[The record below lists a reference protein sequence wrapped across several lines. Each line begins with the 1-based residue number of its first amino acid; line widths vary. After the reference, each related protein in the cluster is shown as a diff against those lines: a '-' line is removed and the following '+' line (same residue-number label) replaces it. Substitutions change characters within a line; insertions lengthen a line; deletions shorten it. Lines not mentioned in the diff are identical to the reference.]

1 MKNKFENNNE
11 KIINNENKYTNKKL
25 AIISGVI
32 VTALVISFFGSYFI
46 TNRLTNP
53 KYVSD
58 TTEKEKTVYNNTKA
72 LDDDMILVLMN
83 QGVIEKEQSI
93 LEFKKE
99 NSIESEISQQFI
111 VNFFEASGYNL
122 EELKD
127 EKVVFSKDGTTN
139 VLQPNKY
146 YIGEKDGYFAI
157 YKTDSEG
164 NLTIENEDDIYRNS
178 RSIDFLQG
186 EDLEDIKNL
195 KHCYDT
201 KDEAIEKLTA
211 YIS

>member
-1 MKNKFENNNE
+1 MKNIFKNND
-11 KIINNENKYTNKKL
+11 KKQINNENKYTNKKL
-25 AIISGVI
+25 SIISAIIVF
-32 VTALVISFFGSYFI
+32 ALVVSFFGSYFI

-53 KYVSD
+53 KYSKN
-58 TTEKEKTVYNNTKA
+58 TTEEDKTVYNNTKA
-72 LDDDMILVLMN
+72 LDDDMILILMN
-83 QGVIEKEQSI
+83 EGVVEKEQSI

-99 NSIESEISQQFI
+99 NFISSDISQQFI
-111 VNFFEASGYNL
+111 VNFFEANGYNL
-122 EELKD
+122 EELQD
-127 EKVVFSKDGTTN
+127 EKVVFSKVGTTN
-139 VLQPNKY
+139 VLKPNKY

-164 NLTIENEDDIYRNS
+164 NLTIENEDDVYRNS
-178 RSIDFLQG
+178 RSINFLQG
-186 EDLEDIKNL
+186 EDLEYIKNL

>member
-1 MKNKFENNNE
+1 MNE
-11 KIINNENKYTNKKL
+11 
-25 AIISGVI
+25 
-32 VTALVISFFGSYFI
+32 
-46 TNRLTNP
+46 
-53 KYVSD
+53 
-58 TTEKEKTVYNNTKA
+58 
-72 LDDDMILVLMN
+72 
-83 QGVIEKEQSI
+83 GVIEKEQSI

-99 NSIESEISQQFI
+99 NSIVSDISQQFI
-111 VNFFEASGYNL
+111 VNFFEANGYNL
-122 EELKD
+122 EELED

-186 EDLEDIKNL
+186 EDLGR
-195 KHCYDT
+195 Y
-201 KDEAIEKLTA
+201 
-211 YIS
+211 

>member
-1 MKNKFENNNE
+1 MRNKFKNINE
-11 KIINNENKYTNKKL
+11 KEINNENKYTNKKL
-25 AIISGVI
+25 AITSGII

-72 LDDDMILVLMN
+72 LDDDMIVVLMN
-83 QGVIEKEQSI
+83 QGVVEKEQSI
-93 LEFKKE
+93 SEFKKE
-99 NSIESEISQQFI
+99 NSISSEINQQFI
-111 VNFFEASGYNL
+111 VNFFEANGYNL
-122 EELKD
+122 EELQD
-127 EKVVFSKDGTTN
+127 ERVVFSKDGTTN

-157 YKTDSEG
+157 YKTDNEG
-164 NLTIENEDDIYRNS
+164 NLTIENENDVYRNS

-195 KHCYDT
+195 KHWYDT

>member
-1 MKNKFENNNE
+1 MRNKFKNINE
-11 KIINNENKYTNKKL
+11 KEINNENKYTNKKL
-25 AIISGVI
+25 AITSGII

-72 LDDDMILVLMN
+72 LDDDMIVVLMN
-83 QGVIEKEQSI
+83 QGVVEKEQSI
-93 LEFKKE
+93 SEFKKE
-99 NSIESEISQQFI
+99 NSISSEINQQFI
-111 VNFFEASGYNL
+111 VNFFEANGYNL
-122 EELKD
+122 EELQD
-127 EKVVFSKDGTTN
+127 ERVVFSKDGTTN

-164 NLTIENEDDIYRNS
+164 NLTIENEDDVYRDS
-178 RSIDFLQG
+178 RYINFLQG

>member
-1 MKNKFENNNE
+1 MRNKFKNINE
-11 KIINNENKYTNKKL
+11 KEINNENKYTNKKL
-25 AIISGVI
+25 AITSGII

-72 LDDDMILVLMN
+72 LDDDMIVVLMN
-83 QGVIEKEQSI
+83 QGVVEKEQSI
-93 LEFKKE
+93 SEFKKE
-99 NSIESEISQQFI
+99 NSISSEINQQFI
-111 VNFFEASGYNL
+111 VNFFEANGYNL
-122 EELKD
+122 EELQD
-127 EKVVFSKDGTTN
+127 ERVVFSKDGTTN

-157 YKTDSEG
+157 YKTDNEG
-164 NLTIENEDDIYRNS
+164 NLTIENENDVYRNS

>member
-1 MKNKFENNNE
+1 MKNIFENNNKKE
-11 KIINNENKYTNKKL
+11 INNENKYTNKKL
-25 AIISGVI
+25 SIISGII
-32 VTALVISFFGSYFI
+32 VFALIISFFGSYFI

-53 KYVSD
+53 KYAKNNTDVD
-58 TTEKEKTVYNNTKA
+58 KTVYNNTKA
-72 LDDDMILVLMN
+72 LDDNVILILMN
-83 QGVIEKEQSI
+83 QGVVEKEQSI
-93 LEFKKE
+93 SEFKKE
-99 NSIESEISQQFI
+99 NFISNDISEQFI
-111 VNFFEASGYNL
+111 VNFFEANGYNL
-122 EELKD
+122 EELQD
-127 EKVVFSKDGTTN
+127 EKVVFSKDGTIN

-164 NLTIENEDDIYRNS
+164 KLMIENEDDVYRNS
-178 RSIDFLQG
+178 RTIDFLKG

-201 KDEAIEKLTA
+201 KDDAMEKLTA

>member
-1 MKNKFENNNE
+1 MKNKFENSNE
-11 KIINNENKYTNKKL
+11 KEINNENKYTNKKL
-25 AIISGVI
+25 AIISGII

-53 KYVSD
+53 KYAKN
-58 TTEKEKTVYNNTKA
+58 TTEEDKTVYNNTKA
-72 LDDDMILVLMN
+72 LDDDMILILMN
-83 QGVIEKEQSI
+83 EGVIEKEQSI

-99 NSIESEISQQFI
+99 NFISSDISQQFI
-111 VNFFEASGYNL
+111 VNFFEANGYNL
-122 EELKD
+122 EELQD

-164 NLTIENEDDIYRNS
+164 NLTIENEDDVYRDS

>member
-53 KYVSD
+53 KYTKN
-58 TTEKEKTVYNNTKA
+58 TTGEEKTVYNNTKA

-186 EDLEDIKNL
+186 EDLEDIKN
-195 KHCYDT
+195 
-201 KDEAIEKLTA
+201 
-211 YIS
+211 

>member
-1 MKNKFENNNE
+1 MKKNKVFWS
-11 KIINNENKYTNKKL
+11 L
-25 AIISGVI
+25 
-32 VTALVISFFGSYFI
+32 
-46 TNRLTNP
+46 
-53 KYVSD
+53 
-58 TTEKEKTVYNNTKA
+58 
-72 LDDDMILVLMN
+72 
-83 QGVIEKEQSI
+83 
-93 LEFKKE
+93 KKE